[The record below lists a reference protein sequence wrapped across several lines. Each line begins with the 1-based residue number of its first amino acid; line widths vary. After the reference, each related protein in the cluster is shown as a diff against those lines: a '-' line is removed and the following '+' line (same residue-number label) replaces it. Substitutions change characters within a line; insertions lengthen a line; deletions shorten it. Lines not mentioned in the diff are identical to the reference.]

1 MHSSLAIPKF
11 SRRDL
16 LIKGSKLSL
25 TSLVLLTG
33 VNAKVMADESQST
46 FAQDIDVLN
55 EILGTEHEGIAAY
68 QICVDGGLLQKDTI
82 KMALLFQNHHKK
94 HRDILAERINDL
106 GGTPAAAKT
115 QNEYSNDLNIVSLKS
130 QKDALHLIV
139 KLELGAAN
147 AYIGML
153 PSTNDHELAKIAG
166 RIAADEVIHWTALS
180 TLLHQPPPTQAL
192 SFGA

>member
-1 MHSSLAIPKF
+1 MSLPSVSQF

-16 LIKGSKLSL
+16 LAGGTKLSL
-25 TSLVLLTG
+25 ASFALLSGLTTK
-33 VNAKVMADESQST
+33 AMANEGQAVSP
-46 FAQDIDVLN
+46 QDIDVLN

-68 QICVDGGLLQKDTI
+68 QICFDGGLLQKNTV
-82 KMALLFQNHHKK
+82 KMAHLFQDHHKT
-94 HRDILAERINDL
+94 HRDTLAEKIRDL
-106 GGTPAAAKT
+106 GGIPAVAKT
-115 QNEYSNDLNIVSLKS
+115 NGEYKDDLGMVTLKT

-147 AYIGML
+147 GYIGML

-180 TLLHQPPPTQAL
+180 RLLGIPLPNQAL